1 MVIFFFLYQQQGRF
15 RQQLAEPAS
24 NNIFQE
30 DITMLQTTITKEK
43 TKEKAC
49 HPLFDVRQAS
59 YEHWLSCRRQY
70 ITGTDAGTIAG
81 VNKYQT
87 PYQLY
92 MEKKGLVKRE
102 PANSA
107 MVWGRRLEPVI
118 RQAYAEESG
127 LEVKEISYM
136 LVSTK
141 YPWMAGN
148 LDGAVR
154 LPSGEWAVLEIKNL
168 GQHTGS
174 TEYANGL
181 TGFVSPSHMAQLYH
195 YMSLVSCRK
204 SVLCCLLSGQTLVQ
218 QIIEYDDETANAL
231 IALEKNFYFNN
242 LKRNIAP
249 SVSGMDNDILAQ
261 LYPKAEPQEI
271 TLPESASRLISDYLT
286 ASNEIKRW
294 QEQKD
299 LAEAQIKE
307 LMGSNASAVCGDKR
321 IRWAQVT
328 SKRLCSS
335 KIKEIVPAEK
345 ISLCYQESTYRKFGI
360 TTIKNK

>member
-1 MVIFFFLYQQQGRF
+1 
-15 RQQLAEPAS
+15 
-24 NNIFQE
+24 
-30 DITMLQTTITKEK
+30 MLQTTTITKEK
-43 TKEKAC
+43 AKEKAC

-127 LEVKEISYM
+127 LEVKEIPYM
-136 LVSTK
+136 LASTK

-168 GQHTGS
+168 GSYTGS

-181 TGFVSPSHMAQLYH
+181 SGFASPSHVLQLYH
-195 YMSLVSCRK
+195 YMILVSCRK
-204 SVLCCLLSGQTLVQ
+204 SVLCCLLSGQTLVH

-231 IALEKNFYFNN
+231 ITLEKSFYTSLKRDIAPPVTGDDNN
-242 LKRNIAP
+242 L
-249 SVSGMDNDILAQ
+249 LAQ
-261 LYPKAEPQEI
+261 LYPKAEKKELQ
-271 TLPESASRLISDYLT
+271 LPESAGQLITSYDAACRDLKEAEKCKAAAE
-286 ASNEIKRW
+286 ASL
-294 QEQKD
+294 KD
-299 LAEAQIKE
+299 LMREASVGIWHDRKVKWSE
-307 LMGSNASAVCGDKR
+307 TSVKR
-321 IRWAQVT
+321 INNAKIRELLKPEEIDA
-328 SKRLCSS
+328 CS
-335 KIKEIVPAEK
+335 V
-345 ISLCYQESTYRKFGI
+345 QTTYRRFSVS
-360 TTIKNK
+360 